1 MTSEFSDDMGE
12 DLLTIEELAQRAD
25 TTVRNVRVY
34 QDRGLLRPPQR
45 KGRLGLY
52 SPEHLH
58 RLQLVLRMLRRGY
71 PLAVIRDLVEAWEAQ
86 RDIGSVLGVEEAITA
101 PYMPEGP
108 RRYAAAAFRE
118 LLRGDEVAVARAV
131 KAGLADVDGEEMVV
145 SNPRLLDIGLELLAE
160 GFSPGAMVDITAKVK
175 AAMGHVARQCVAFV
189 HDNLITDFVEAGMP
203 AADAE
208 RVAAVVQR
216 MRPRAQAAADAALA
230 EAMEEHS
237 AEFFAETLSHV
248 RRRSRDAVESRRSLN
263 GGQPPRLSNG

>member
-1 MTSEFSDDMGE
+1 MTGAFPDGMVGE
-12 DLLTIEELAQRAD
+12 DLLTIEELAQKAD
-25 TTVRNVRVY
+25 TTVRNIRVY
-34 QDRGLLRPPQR
+34 QDRGLLRPPLR

-52 SPEHLH
+52 GPEHLH

-71 PLAVIRDLVEAWEAQ
+71 PLAVIRELVEAWEAQ

-101 PYMPEGP
+101 PYMSEGP

-131 KAGLADVDGEEMVV
+131 QAGIADVDGDEIVV
-145 SNPRLLDIGLELLAE
+145 ANPRLLDVGLELLAE
-160 GFSPGAMVDITAKVK
+160 GFSPRAMVDITVEVK
-175 AAMGHVARQCVAFV
+175 AAMDHVARQCVAFIN
-189 HDNLITDFVEAGMP
+189 DNLISDFVDAGMP

-237 AEFFAETLSHV
+237 AEAFAETLAHLASKKQS
-248 RRRSRDAVESRRSLN
+248 RRRRTPSAS
-263 GGQPPRLSNG
+263 